1 MLVGVIK
8 LFFFFHAEDG
18 IRDHC
23 VTGVQ
28 TCALPIL
35 TGMPSWA
42 SRASVA
48 AFALESVGAK
58 AATLARLAHE
68 GIPVPE
74 FFVVPSTAL
83 SLHLG
88 ANGIAWPGSTGVAA
102 ESERFLRLGEALRA
116 GAVPPSVS
124 KPILDAYDRLYLTS
138 GHPIVAVRSSGAEED
153 SAATS
158 FAGQFASILGVQG
171 HAALLDGLKECWAS
185 YLTPKSLGYRAQRG
199 IDVGPAP
206 RFAVIVQVQVFSRR
220 SGVLFTVHPLEPR
233 SDTTCIEAN
242 FGTGDSVAGGLATP
256 DTVMVSR
263 SSGDV
268 VEAHIATKRRMTS
281 VSPASEGTAL
291 LEVDDH
297 RSTSAV
303 LRDVEAR
310 ELLEFGL
317 RIE

>member
-1 MLVGVIK
+1 MLDWQ
-8 LFFFFHAEDG
+8 E
-18 IRDHC
+18 
-23 VTGVQ
+23 
-28 TCALPIL
+28 
-35 TGMPSWA
+35 
-42 SRASVA
+42 SRTA
-48 AFALESVGAK
+48 ALESVGAK

-116 GAVPPSVS
+116 GPVPPAVS
-124 KPILDAYDRLYLTS
+124 RPILDAYDRLCLTS

-233 SDTTCIEAN
+233 SDTACIEAN

-256 DTVMVSR
+256 DTVTISR
-263 SSGDV
+263 SSGEV
-268 VEAHIATKRRMTS
+268 VEAHLGTKRRMTS
-281 VSPASEGTAL
+281 VSAESKGTAL
-291 LEVDDH
+291 VEVGDD
-297 RSTSAV
+297 RSASSV
-303 LRDVEAR
+303 LTDAEAR
-310 ELLEFGL
+310 ELVNIGL
-317 RIE
+317 RIEQLLGGPQDIEWADDDERLWILQARPITALSLNGD

>member
-1 MLVGVIK
+1 VSLGV
-8 LFFFFHAEDG
+8 LDWQESCTA
-18 IRDHC
+18 
-23 VTGVQ
+23 
-28 TCALPIL
+28 ALGLI
-35 TGMPSWA
+35 
-42 SRASVA
+42 
-48 AFALESVGAK
+48 GAK

-88 ANGIAWPGSTGVAA
+88 ANGIAWPGSADVAG
-102 ESERFLRLGEALRA
+102 ESGRFLRLGDELRA
-116 GAVPPSVS
+116 GPVPRTVS
-124 KPILDAYDRLYLTS
+124 RPVLDAYDRLCLTS
-138 GHPIVAVRSSGAEED
+138 GHPAVAVRSSGAEED
-153 SAATS
+153 AAAAS

-171 HAALLDGLKECWAS
+171 HAALREALKECWAS

-199 IDVGPAP
+199 IDVGPEP

-233 SDTTCIEAN
+233 SGTACIEAN

-256 DTVMVSR
+256 DTVTVSR

-281 VSPASEGTAL
+281 VLPESEGTAL
-291 LEVDDH
+291 LEVEDH

-303 LRDVEAR
+303 LTDVEAR
-310 ELLEFGL
+310 ELLQIGL
-317 RIE
+317 RIERLLGAPQDIEWAYDDEQLWILQARPITALSFNGA

>member
-1 MLVGVIK
+1 MLDWQ
-8 LFFFFHAEDG
+8 E
-18 IRDHC
+18 
-23 VTGVQ
+23 
-28 TCALPIL
+28 
-35 TGMPSWA
+35 
-42 SRASVA
+42 SRTA
-48 AFALESVGAK
+48 ALESVGAK
-58 AATLARLAHE
+58 AATLARLADE
-68 GIPVPE
+68 AIPVPE

-88 ANGIAWPGSTGVAA
+88 ANGITWPGSADVAG
-102 ESERFLRLGEALRA
+102 ESEQFLRLGPELRA
-116 GAVPPSVS
+116 GPVPRTVS
-124 KPILDAYDRLYLTS
+124 KPVLDAYDRLCRTS
-138 GHPIVAVRSSGAEED
+138 GHPMVAVRSSGAEED

-171 HAALLDGLKECWAS
+171 HAALLDALKECWAS

-256 DTVMVSR
+256 DTVTVSR

-317 RIE
+317 RIEQLLGGPQDIEWAYDDERLWILQARPITALSLNGD

>member
-1 MLVGVIK
+1 M
-8 LFFFFHAEDG
+8 
-18 IRDHC
+18 
-23 VTGVQ
+23 
-28 TCALPIL
+28 
-35 TGMPSWA
+35 
-42 SRASVA
+42 
-48 AFALESVGAK
+48 
-58 AATLARLAHE
+58 LARLAHE
-68 GIPVPE
+68 AIPVPE

-124 KPILDAYDRLYLTS
+124 KPILDAYDRLCLTS

-153 SAATS
+153 TAATS
-158 FAGQFASILGVQG
+158 YAGQFASILGVQG

-233 SDTTCIEAN
+233 SGTACIEAN

-281 VSPASEGTAL
+281 VSPESEGTGL
-291 LEVDDH
+291 LEVEDY

-303 LRDVEAR
+303 LKDVEAR
-310 ELLEFGL
+310 ELLQIGL
-317 RIE
+317 RIERLLGGPQDIEWAYDNEHLWILQARPITALSLNGA